1 MKFFDTRIYF
11 SLPMGVKFK
20 DKMTPIINLVS
31 SEGIEKFT
39 VICLSLK
46 KRVDFGSEGRY
57 RVSQGE

>member
-1 MKFFDTRIYF
+1 
-11 SLPMGVKFK
+11 MGVKFK